1 MRQYGFM
8 GRDVMKGKNI
18 PMYVKKEYG
27 IEINAMSLYKN
38 NIIYQRAE
46 QILDKT
52 LNREYIDELYKIGG
66 KECEKTKEIKYL
78 RSLISNII
86 EKISEVDFFIADLR
100 VDCFMGLLCSDEK
113 YNFKPDDKMKKIWE
127 TKDAKGAKKY
137 YPCAKYGDGGLLPKI
152 IPGGCKKY
160 HKLMLDQ
167 ANISIFDIDV
177 SKDNKGADIRKYG
190 FPKSYDIYEKLK
202 NTPIENLL
210 LLEKTLGIGYANQL
224 FYYTKDF
231 KTKSQLGKLEEVI
244 KSCVGIP
251 MFARKYITNK
261 IWTYLNVLEY
271 SDLSIQC
278 AEGAGYLF
286 ASLIDESYEAVLE
299 LYWYAYYLTYW
310 NNRLGDNILL
320 NLESY
325 MEQYF
330 DEEAAYNSIIKNENI
345 HDWRGIKDVRDCFY
359 LGEDGYSIG
368 KINVIDDK
376 IEYIPVMVDDNE
388 GYCLA
393 VQAPIN
399 ELGKDILE
407 MTVQGLNEEIQFCD
421 EIQAKMRSN
430 IDLDKEIKNYKTS
443 KEEKAVDQELQEM
456 YRLFDENNKEL
467 LDLYNKKRDDYF
479 EKLKAKEHEIWSGKN
494 IKPNT
499 EKVKPLHIYALM
511 HADIVR
517 LLNE

>member
-1 MRQYGFM
+1 MQEYSFM
-8 GRDVMKGKNI
+8 GREVMEGRNI
-18 PMYVKKEYG
+18 PTFVKKKYS
-27 IEINAMSLYKN
+27 IEISTMSLYED

-46 QILDKT
+46 QILDKA
-52 LNREYIDELYKIGG
+52 LNREYIDDLYKIGD

-86 EKISEVDFFIADLR
+86 EKISKVDFFISDLR
-100 VDCFMGLLCSDEK
+100 ADCFMGLLCSDEK
-113 YNFKPDDKMKKIWE
+113 YNVKTDDKMKMIWE

-137 YPCAKYGDGGLLPKI
+137 YPCAKYGDGGLLPQN
-152 IPGGCKKY
+152 IPGGCKAY
-160 HKLMLDQ
+160 HELMLSQ

-177 SKDNKGADIRKYG
+177 IKEKKSVDIRKYG
-190 FPKSYDIYEKLK
+190 FPKSYDNYEKLK

-224 FYYTKDF
+224 FYYAKDF
-231 KTKSQLGKLEEVI
+231 KTKKQLGKLKEVI
-244 KSCVGIP
+244 KSCVGMP

-261 IWTYLNVLEY
+261 IWTYLSVLEY
-271 SDLSIQC
+271 SDLSIQY
-278 AEGAGYLF
+278 AEEAGYLF
-286 ASLIDESYEAVLE
+286 ASLIDETYEAVLE
-299 LYWYAYYLTYW
+299 LYWYAYYFAYW
-310 NNRLGDNILL
+310 NNCLGDNIPLK
-320 NLESY
+320 LENY

-330 DEEAAYNSIIKNENI
+330 DEEAVYKSIIKNENI
-345 HDWRGIKDVRDCFY
+345 HDWRGIEEVRDCFY

-368 KINVIDDK
+368 KGNVLDDK

-388 GYCLA
+388 GYCLV
-393 VQAPIN
+393 VQAPLN

-407 MTVQGLNEEIQFCD
+407 MTVRGLNEEIQFCD
-421 EIQAKMRSN
+421 EFLDKMHSN
-430 IDLDKEIKNYKTS
+430 IDLDKEIKNYADS
-443 KEEKAVDQELQEM
+443 EEEKAVAQDLQEM
-456 YRLFDENNKEL
+456 YRQCDENNKAL
-467 LDLYNKKRDDYF
+467 LDLYYKKREDYF

-494 IKPNT
+494 IKTST